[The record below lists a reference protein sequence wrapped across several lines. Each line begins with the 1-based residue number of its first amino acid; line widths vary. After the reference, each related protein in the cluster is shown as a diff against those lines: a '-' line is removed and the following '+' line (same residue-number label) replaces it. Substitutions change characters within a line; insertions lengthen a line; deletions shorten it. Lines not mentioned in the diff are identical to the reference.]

1 MKVYIHTY
9 KVNRETGEKSLILK
23 EFFGEVPDNNHDAVM
38 NKIHQKAQ
46 EICQKNSMK
55 KMVAEE
61 EKLEFY
67 TEQVLVSL

>member
-9 KVNRETGEKSLILK
+9 KVNRKTGEKSLTLK
-23 EFFGEVPDNNHDAVM
+23 EFFSEVPDNNPDAVM

-46 EICQKNSMK
+46 EICRKNSMK